1 MYNQDI
7 IEHIFFDGII
17 PEANGSEVSILES
30 DGYEH
35 IYNIG
40 FNACVEGKLN
50 SGSFDDPK
58 PILMINNKKQ
68 LLNMLEKYITEVD
81 KTKNYFSDCEYKE
94 KIKAYMSFVWNNA
107 IYEDFANPCNYL
119 KKQINFLQDS
129 TLELGDYLYAS
140 NIDFSSVI
148 NSKNKT
154 AVEMLNGSDIVI
166 SVKRQDIKN
175 ETPFVFEV
183 RIKKE
188 IDGKEYSYQ
197 LPNISYGIS
206 NNECFIYAVQDLNS
220 LEEKESVMSKT
231 VDKVFHSLN
240 EGIKNFE
247 TDEYNEYDAKKEPH
261 VYYLNEDNDLLC
273 EDVPEYISRVSPMA
287 IVALTI
293 FLDILLKHKID
304 KVKVV
309 SCLPVRYYG
318 KELFYLKKHTYKVEK
333 DKLSKEEA
341 DKLLLEYKKEHLRIQ
356 KNLSEKLIRNFR
368 RIEHHYVD
376 SLILR
381 EPLEFDEYLHFRFG
395 EFINA
400 NNLLLNCITDNKI
413 EHKRK

>member
-7 IEHIFFDGII
+7 IKHIFFDGVI
-17 PEANGSEVSILES
+17 PEANRSEVSILES

-68 LLNMLEKYITEVD
+68 LLNTLEKYILEVD
-81 KTKNYFSDCEYKE
+81 KTNNYFSDCEYNE

-107 IYEDFANPCNYL
+107 IYEDFASPTTYL
-119 KKQINFLQDS
+119 KKQIDFLQNS
-129 TLELGDYLYAS
+129 KFELGEFIYAT

-148 NSKNKT
+148 NAKNKS
-154 AVEMLNGSDIVI
+154 AVNLLNGSDIVVC
-166 SVKRQDIKN
+166 VKRQGIKQ

-183 RIKKE
+183 KIKKE
-188 IDGKEYSYQ
+188 IDGVECAYH
-197 LPNISYGIS
+197 LPSISYGIS
-206 NNECFIYAVQDLNS
+206 NEECYIYAVQEPKQDRDNSFAKSVNRIFYALNS
-220 LEEKESVMSKT
+220 EVSEKET
-231 VDKVFHSLN
+231 N
-240 EGIKNFE
+240 
-247 TDEYNEYDAKKEPH
+247 EYNELKREGVSEYSHYNINQDGDIIYD
-261 VYYLNEDNDLLC
+261 YF
-273 EDVPEYISRVSPMA
+273 PENISDVSPSA
-287 IVALTI
+287 VIALTI
-293 FLDILLKHKID
+293 FLDSLLVYKID
-304 KVKVV
+304 RVKVV

-318 KELFYLKKHTYKVEK
+318 KELFYLKKHAYKVNK
-333 DKLSKEEA
+333 DNMTKEEA

-368 RIEHHYVD
+368 RIEHHYNS

-381 EPLEFDEYLHFRFG
+381 EPLEMDEYLHFRFS
-395 EFINA
+395 EFTNS
-400 NNLLLNCITDNKI
+400 NNLLLNCITDSKV
-413 EHKRK
+413 EHKIK